1 MATANRGGS
10 ARWTAEPPF
19 EAEPETS
26 FTTSH
31 GPTSATSHGSSPVAS
46 RAAPE
51 TPGRARSLY
60 GKWRAWRKGR
70 PFVGAL
76 LAILAGIEIL
86 VLYTAPLPV
95 FIHFGVVNLIG
106 DAVPIVIILC
116 GLMLWFAPQPRAFY
130 ASLILLLSLAS
141 FLTSNLGG
149 FVLGMLVGLV
159 GGSLALSW
167 TPDKGPKRSKK
178 AAEAQ

>member
-1 MATANRGGS
+1 M
-10 ARWTAEPPF
+10 
-19 EAEPETS
+19 
-26 FTTSH
+26 
-31 GPTSATSHGSSPVAS
+31 
-46 RAAPE
+46 
-51 TPGRARSLY
+51 
-60 GKWRAWRKGR
+60 
-70 PFVGAL
+70 
-76 LAILAGIEIL
+76 
-86 VLYTAPLPV
+86 